1 VGDHRQ
7 LPHIVDE
14 ALLKQM
20 EQESDNIHLDIK
32 EKFNQHITN
41 SMFQYLLHRAKQ
53 LELQDGKPRTITLD
67 AQYRSHPLL
76 GQFASDQF
84 YKPYGEGYESPP
96 SPASKFSHQLEGIED
111 KAAVWI
117 DAPARLGD
125 EERNATKSRFR
136 KAEAELIAKKLKHWI
151 DSEQGKNLS
160 FGVIS
165 FYKAQINE
173 VMKALVK
180 YQITEQDEEGNY
192 VVTRDYQM
200 LFDNKGKPT
209 EERLRI
215 GTVDSFQGMEFDV
228 VFLSMVR
235 SQPKNSKFLQDRNF
249 SAKQQQDVF
258 GHLMSKNRL
267 CVSVTRQK
275 KVLVLVGDSQ
285 LIQASIA
292 EQSVPELKAF
302 YELCKNH
309 AQGIFLP

>member
-1 VGDHRQ
+1 
-7 LPHIVDE
+7 
-14 ALLKQM
+14 
-20 EQESDNIHLDIK
+20 
-32 EKFNQHITN
+32 
-41 SMFQYLLHRAKQ
+41 
-53 LELQDGKPRTITLD
+53 
-67 AQYRSHPLL
+67 
-76 GQFASDQF
+76 
-84 YKPYGEGYESPP
+84 
-96 SPASKFSHQLEGIED
+96 
-111 KAAVWI
+111 
-117 DAPARLGD
+117 
-125 EERNATKSRFR
+125 
-136 KAEAELIAKKLKHWI
+136 
-151 DSEQGKNLS
+151 
-160 FGVIS
+160 
-165 FYKAQINE
+165 
-173 VMKALVK
+173 
-180 YQITEQDEEGNY
+180 
-192 VVTRDYQM
+192 M

-309 AQGIFLP
+309 AQGVFLP